1 MMMRAVKKIIKWI
14 KVIKIAVRTELMNIK
29 MLKINKKDN
38 ITVDNE
44 FNS

>member
-1 MMMRAVKKIIKWI
+1 MKKTARWI
-14 KVIKIAVRTELMNIK
+14 KVMRIAVRTELMNIK